1 MAKRDE
7 AAEYWQAQKSE
18 RIQRARAKKQTRIP
32 EREFDLQKTLSDLH
46 APEETTRARA
56 ARELCPCRTD
66 WDVFEQ
72 TLDTLRRMTKDPSPV
87 VRANALH
94 VFEDAFEIDTESL
107 PTSPQTITNEMAA
120 RRRQMRWRRE
130 GEEDENGR
138 QTEDRRKQEKTAR
151 RR

>member
-7 AAEYWQAQKSE
+7 AAEYWQARKRE
-18 RIQRARAKKQTRIP
+18 RIERAREKKHGRTP
-32 EREFDLQKTLSDLH
+32 AHEFDLQQTLSDLQ
-46 APEETTRARA
+46 APDEATRARA

-66 WDVFEQ
+66 WGVFEQ
-72 TLDTLRRMTKDPSPV
+72 NLDTLRRMTKDPSPV

-94 VFEDAFEIDTESL
+94 VFEDAVEIDNESL

-130 GEEDENGR
+130 EEEDELAR
-138 QTEDRRKQEKTAR
+138 PAEQRRKPGKAAPR
-151 RR
+151 R